1 MTRELKLPVTPSSK
15 VLRALKLFSQ
25 QGWRQYRS
33 VHGCFGCFRS
43 DVTHLHV
50 CYRGDVLCARAQ
62 RKKYSS
68 KPNFMFFSPRLC
80 QLVTYF

>member
-25 QGWRQYRS
+25 RGWRQYRS
-33 VHGCFGCFRS
+33 VHGCFRS

-50 CYRGDVLCARAQ
+50 CYRGDVLCAWAQ